1 MTKWSAVNIILVM
14 AYKRRGLGIGSLHD
28 PELLAAALAGYEQRL
43 AEISGKI
50 AEIQQQLGRRAP
62 HDEHAILSVA
72 EGAPARGRRNMS
84 AAARRRIAAAQKKR
98 WAAYRKGQAPATAKK
113 AAAKKSAATPTRR
126 MSAAGRK
133 RIAEAQRKRWAA
145 VRAKKAA
152 PKAKTAGA

>member
-1 MTKWSAVNIILVM
+1 VRGNTILVM

-28 PELLAAALAGYEQRL
+28 AELLAAALLGYEQRL

-50 AEIQQQLGRRAP
+50 AEIQRLLGRRAP

-98 WAAYRKGQAPATAKK
+98 WAAYRKRQAPATAKK
-113 AAAKKSAATPTRR
+113 AAAKKSAGTPMRR

-133 RIAEAQRKRWAA
+133 RIVEAQRKRWAA
-145 VRAKKAA
+145 VRAKKPA